1 MRKNATLGILLCM
14 LALAG
19 APQGLDTITSI
30 IALVIAVVFHEVS
43 HGYVANLLGD
53 STAKYAGRLSLNPIR
68 HIDMWGTII
77 IPLLLIISRAGFIF
91 GWAKPV
97 PVNYYNLRYGKM
109 GPILVALAGPLTNFL
124 IVLICGLLVRILPE
138 GTLFPYLFTMIAII
152 NAFLMLFNLVPIPPL
167 DGSHVLLAFL
177 ERRPDVT
184 RILERYGMF
193 ILIGIMIL
201 APGFL
206 SSFVFAPAIYL
217 TSWATGVSPF
227 DILAIF

>member
-1 MRKNATLGILLCM
+1 M